1 MIGCDGIFERLNNR
15 DCVDMVWERITEQ
28 INLSNKMGVGEG
40 SHKGGKRD
48 ESKKRAMANGNNSS
62 NRNKSKGGVSQYN
75 EHQAAAD
82 GVEIII
88 RGAAASRS
96 LDNITSLI
104 LGLKGLKKT
113 IQKLNTGSDLNSIRS
128 QITSER
134 QGIKNTYEQDFAF
147 LEIMEP
153 ESGMINDAINMANTV
168 NKGNTTEK
176 KASSLSPSNNL
187 NKSLTSP
194 K

>member
-15 DCVDMVWERITEQ
+15 DCVDAIWDRITEQ
-28 INLSNKMGVGEG
+28 INISLKMGGGEG

-48 ESKKRAMANGNNSS
+48 DNKKRGAGGNAAS
-62 NRNKSKGGVSQYN
+62 NARKQGKNGGVSQYN

-104 LGLKGLKKT
+104 LGLKGIKRT
-113 IQKLNTGSDLNSIRS
+113 IQKLNTGTTDLQEIR
-128 QITSER
+128 QQLAVEG
-134 QGIKNTYEQDFAF
+134 QGVKNTYREDFAF
-147 LEIMEP
+147 LEVLEP
-153 ESGMINDAINMANTV
+153 ESGVINDAIALANNGGPPV
-168 NKGNTTEK
+168 DV
-176 KASSLSPSNNL
+176 
-187 NKSLTSP
+187 
-194 K
+194 